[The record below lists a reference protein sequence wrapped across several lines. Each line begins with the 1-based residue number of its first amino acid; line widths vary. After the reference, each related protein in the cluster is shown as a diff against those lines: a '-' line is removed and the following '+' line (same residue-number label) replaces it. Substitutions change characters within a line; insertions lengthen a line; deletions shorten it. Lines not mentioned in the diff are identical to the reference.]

1 MPGFEDF
8 ANAIMDALQEEADKV
23 EELSR
28 EEITATAN
36 EALKTL
42 RNHSNIPVLTGGYK
56 KSFALKKKSDS
67 KGELSYTLYNK
78 SPEYRKAHLLE
89 YGHAKRGGG
98 RVKAY
103 PHWKDAQ
110 KVVDELPE
118 RLKRRIENGT

>member
-1 MPGFEDF
+1 MPGIEDF
-8 ANAIMDALQEEADKV
+8 ADAVMEALQEEAERV

-28 EEITATAN
+28 EEITATAK
-36 EALKTL
+36 EALQTL
-42 RNHSNIPVLTGGYK
+42 RNHPNIPVKTGDYK
-56 KSFALKKKSDS
+56 KSFALKKKTDS
-67 KGELSYTLYNK
+67 TGEFSYTLYNK

-110 KVVDELPE
+110 RVVDELPE
-118 RLKRRIENGT
+118 RLKRRIEGGT